1 MNYKI
6 DFESLPW
13 ETPIQGLRHRAIEQ
27 DGKLLRLAEFTRD
40 MEPHWCEKGHWG
52 YIIEGRMEIS
62 FENEAH
68 IYNSGDGVFI
78 PPGGKHKHK
87 AKILTD
93 IVRAVFVEEV

>member
-13 ETPIQGLRHRAIEQ
+13 EIPIKGLRHRAIEQ
-27 DGKLLRLAEFTRD
+27 DGKLLRLIEFTRD

-62 FENEAH
+62 FENEKH

-78 PPGGKHKHK
+78 PPGSAHRHSG
-87 AKILTD
+87 KILTD
-93 IVRAVFVEEV
+93 IVKAVFVEET

>member
-52 YIIEGRMEIS
+52 YIIEGRIEIN
-62 FENEAH
+62 FENESY

-78 PPGGKHKHK
+78 PPGGEHKHK